1 MAEKIMACLLSNQH
15 IPNLIGV
22 KMYTPDKLILVVSKK
37 MKDKSDLFL
46 NALKIGGLNYEDKKE
61 IIELDD
67 EFNLQKV
74 MESAQSI
81 LNKYSA
87 NQIYFNISGGTKIM
101 TLGFYSILK
110 DKFKL
115 IYIPENRNDTF
126 IFINDGKE
134 ESFNKSVSVPEFL
147 MGYGFQGAKSEKT
160 MSDEKERAKTFFDC
174 ALQLAKNAESDDL
187 LCFDRE
193 DDKKHREKHEIF
205 RKSGGEIREEYWTS
219 FAHNN
224 MENAIKP
231 WLDRNNQLD
240 KYKAKFLTGGWLEVF
255 AYGLLCKFEVA
266 LKINDINLGFEVKR
280 KDEIQPGHDL
290 DVCFINNLTLN
301 IIECKSGSQAS
312 DQGADIVYK
321 LEAIR
326 SQLGALNSKNILL
339 TTGTNIYKRGTTE
352 IKESLK
358 VKLKN
363 FNAGVIDCAKIKKLA
378 IAYENNDSET
388 IKNIF
393 FNIKTD

>member
-1 MAEKIMACLLSNQH
+1 MACLLSNQH

-231 WLDRNNQLD
+231 WLAGNNQLD

-290 DVCFINNLTLN
+290 DVCFINNLTLH
-301 IIECKSGSQAS
+301 IIECKSGSQTS
-312 DQGADIVYK
+312 DEKADIVYK

-363 FNAGVIDCAKIKKLA
+363 FNAGVIDCAKIKILA

>member
-1 MAEKIMACLLSNQH
+1 MTKKIMACLLSNQH

-101 TLGFYSILK
+101 ALGFYSILK

-231 WLDRNNQLD
+231 WLAGNNQLD

-290 DVCFINNLTLN
+290 DVCFINNLTLH
-301 IIECKSGSQAS
+301 IIECKSGSQTS
-312 DQGADIVYK
+312 DEKADIVYK

>member
-1 MAEKIMACLLSNQH
+1 MTKKIMACLLSNQH

-134 ESFNKSVSVPEFL
+134 ESFNKSVSVSEFL

-160 MSDEKERAKTFFDC
+160 ISDEKGRAKTYFEC

-193 DDKKHREKHEIF
+193 DDENHREKHENF
-205 RKSGGEIREEYWTS
+205 RKSGGELREEYWTS

-224 MENAIKP
+224 MENALKP
-231 WLDRNNQLD
+231 WLAGNNQLD

-280 KDEIQPGHDL
+280 KDEIQPGNDL
-290 DVCFINNLTLN
+290 DVCFINNLTLH

-312 DQGADIVYK
+312 DEKADIVYK

-352 IKESLK
+352 IKDSLK
-358 VKLKN
+358 TKLKN
-363 FNAGVIDCAKIKKLA
+363 FNASIIDCAKIKKLA
-378 IAYENNDSET
+378 IAYENNDSDT